1 MVKRDTSSSLSI
13 YSVIY
18 LSISVFRKKHGKVM
32 KQDIEASI
40 GYNKYVL
47 ESPSLV
53 DSFHSP
59 DTICKYCGID
69 FKFFR
74 ALKHHLRSHSSC
86 RLKPFLCQK
95 CDVGFSTKANCVR
108 HLQKQHPEISQHH
121 IENWI
126 HVNEPSLL
134 EDGEQGFSDGRDS
147 VSPTESYDNTGIV
160 WVDIL
165 VISQC
170 THRHTLLEDGE
181 QGFSDGRD
189 SVSPAGSYDNTGIVW
204 VDILVISQ
212 CTHRH
217 TLLDDGEQGFSDGRD
232 YVSPTGSYDNTGIV
246 WVNILVIS
254 QCTHRHTGLQ

>member
-1 MVKRDTSSSLSI
+1 MVKRDI
-13 YSVIY
+13 KQSVYI
-18 LSISVFRKKHGKVM
+18 FRKKHGKVM
-32 KQDIEASI
+32 KQDIEASVYIFSYLFKYLCFRKKHGKVMKQDIEASVYIFSYLFKYLCFRKKHGKVMKQEIEASI

-147 VSPTESYDNTGIV
+147 VSPAESYDNTGIV
-160 WVDIL
+160 WVD
-165 VISQC
+165 V
-170 THRHTLLEDGE
+170 
-181 QGFSDGRD
+181 
-189 SVSPAGSYDNTGIVW
+189 
-204 VDILVISQ
+204 
-212 CTHRH
+212 
-217 TLLDDGEQGFSDGRD
+217 
-232 YVSPTGSYDNTGIV
+232 
-246 WVNILVIS
+246 LVIS